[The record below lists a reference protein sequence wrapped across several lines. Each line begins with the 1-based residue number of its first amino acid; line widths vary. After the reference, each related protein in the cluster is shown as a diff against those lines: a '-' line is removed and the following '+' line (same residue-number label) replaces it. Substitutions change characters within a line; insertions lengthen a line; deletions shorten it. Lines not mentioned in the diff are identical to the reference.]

1 MVDILIFGIL
11 ICYTHEMNQSYIN
24 TGVEINN
31 ARLTIN
37 KKVDKTRGNEY
48 LISNSHALFI
58 YGTLMPYQRNHLF
71 IGSPFIICPALIKG
85 YSLWHL
91 QPEDYPAMIHTDCE
105 DIVRGYIVLYDEI
118 EFLRRL
124 PILDKLEGTEEKPPL
139 YRREKIDFK
148 ELVISC
154 ESSIQYEKPI
164 DTWIYIYNRTERL
177 QKEGAFR
184 VKSGDWTRMKDEE
197 K

>member
-1 MVDILIFGIL
+1 MIQD
-11 ICYTHEMNQSYIN
+11 CSN
-24 TGVEINN
+24 TND
-31 ARLTIN
+31 ARLN
-37 KKVDKTRGNEY
+37 KIIGEDENEEC
-48 LISNSHALFI
+48 LPSNNQALFI
-58 YGTLMPYQRNHLF
+58 YGTLMPYQRNHLL

-91 QPEDYPAMIHTDCE
+91 QPEDYPAMIHADCE

-177 QKEGAFR
+177 QRAGALK
-184 VKSGDWTRMKDEE
+184 VQNGDWSLIK
-197 K
+197 

>member
-1 MVDILIFGIL
+1 
-11 ICYTHEMNQSYIN
+11 
-24 TGVEINN
+24 
-31 ARLTIN
+31 
-37 KKVDKTRGNEY
+37 
-48 LISNSHALFI
+48 
-58 YGTLMPYQRNHLF
+58 
-71 IGSPFIICPALIKG
+71 
-85 YSLWHL
+85 
-91 QPEDYPAMIHTDCE
+91 MIHADCE

-177 QKEGAFR
+177 QRAGALK
-184 VKSGDWTRMKDEE
+184 VQNGDWSLIK
-197 K
+197 